1 MLCANCGKEI
11 PEGAQF
17 CPVCGKRQG
26 QEQDFSAPHPPR
38 TPAEAIARKIR
49 DDTKTSAILW
59 IVIGSIQILG
69 CITII
74 AGVWNLVMGI
84 RRLSLSE
91 TIIPGNAEVY
101 RAFDDGLTNLII
113 TAVLNFVL
121 GGVVFALLCIWDYFI
136 RDKVIRN
143 ASVFCG

>member
-1 MLCANCGKEI
+1 MLCSNCGKEI
-11 PEGAQF
+11 PEGCAF
-17 CPVCGKRQG
+17 CPGCGRKLG
-26 QEQDFSAPHPPR
+26 QENPAVQPPK
-38 TPAEAIARKIR
+38 TPAEEIAKEIR
-49 DDTKTSAILW
+49 DDTRTSAILW

-74 AGVWNLVMGI
+74 AGIWNLVMGI
-84 RRLSLSE
+84 RRLNLSD
-91 TIIPGNAEVY
+91 TIVPGNPGVY
-101 RAFDDGLTNLII
+101 QAFDSGLTNII
-113 TAVLNFVL
+113 VTAVLNFIL

>member
-1 MLCANCGKEI
+1 MLCTNCGKEI
-11 PEGAQF
+11 PEGSGF
-17 CPVCGKRQG
+17 CPNCGKKLG
-26 QEQDFSAPHPPR
+26 GEFSPSQPPR
-38 TPAEAIARKIR
+38 TPAEEVAKEIR
-49 DDTKTSAILW
+49 DDTRTSAILW

-84 RRLSLSE
+84 RRLSFSE
-91 TIIPGNAEVY
+91 TIAPGNAEVY
-101 RAFDDGLTNLII
+101 RAFDNGLSNIII

-121 GGVVFALLCIWDYFI
+121 GGIVFALLCIWDYFI

>member
-1 MLCANCGKEI
+1 MLCSNCGKEV
-11 PEGAQF
+11 PEGYAF
-17 CPVCGKRQG
+17 CPGCGRKMG
-26 QEQDFSAPHPPR
+26 QENPSVQPPK
-38 TPAEAIARKIR
+38 TPAEEIAKEIR
-49 DDTKTSAILW
+49 DDTRTSAILW
-59 IVIGSIQILG
+59 IVIGSVQILG

-84 RRLSLSE
+84 RRLNLSE
-91 TIIPGNAEVY
+91 TVTPGNPEVY
-101 RAFDDGLTNLII
+101 QAFDSGLTNII
-113 TAVLNFVL
+113 VTAVLNFIL